1 MCIRDSFRSLEQ
13 LSGLLESY
21 GGHELAAGFTIRRA
35 CIEPFREKMLQLCS
49 SFRQSD
55 ACSTALAIDCE
66 IPPELLTIENI
77 QALDELEPCGAAV
90 SYTHLRQPRAR
101 RQPQAAPAHRQPPG
115 GRDRRFADRELSAS
129 KRERENDM
137 KTWKATGCVLLAGI
151 FWGSMGLFVRQ
162 LNAAGLYAIDVMQ
175 LRVLASAR
183 CV

>member
-1 MCIRDSFRSLEQ
+1 MAFTAADVKTLREMTGVGMMDCKKALAASDGDMDKASSRSYGGFNLFRSLEQ

-77 QALDELEPCGAAV
+77 
-90 SYTHLRQPRAR
+90 
-101 RQPQAAPAHRQPPG
+101 
-115 GRDRRFADRELSAS
+115 
-129 KRERENDM
+129 
-137 KTWKATGCVLLAGI
+137 
-151 FWGSMGLFVRQ
+151 
-162 LNAAGLYAIDVMQ
+162 
-175 LRVLASAR
+175 
-183 CV
+183 